1 MFNKYFQYLQCSIN
15 VFVLFGTIPQCCDAS
30 SIWDC
35 FVLAGE
41 FLVGVFHCQYE
52 GKFANKIFTF
62 VFDYHGFQKW
72 VSTWLVALKIDK
84 IWVFLGSSLASMWP
98 VWVFPGSSSQYAGG
112 HWVDITFTAGL
123 KTFHSILVGKH
134 CHRSLAFTASLWI
147 LFSSS
152 YMVRSKH

>member
-15 VFVLFGTIPQCCDAS
+15 VFILFGTIPQCCDAS

-52 GKFANKIFTF
+52 GKFANKIFAF
-62 VFDYHGFQKW
+62 VFITMDSKNGFRHDFLHL
-72 VSTWLVALKIDK
+72 TKIG
-84 IWVFLGSSLASMWP
+84 VFLGSSSASMWP